1 MNEIWVWF
9 QRASSMAGTEIEDV
23 KETEKYGQYVIRA
36 SSAIP
41 HLSTLCHLKMA
52 SAIQASTYDL
62 KLLTAKDPLELLEEY
77 RGIHLWWLNSHFKIK
92 VAATYWIP
100 TLYPFSLILTILEA
114 CFTGKKSKL
123 QGVLCKL
130 HKLTQCH
137 SRRAAKLE
145 FNAGSSHNFTP
156 LKQEQA
162 CPVLALLM
170 FFSVAQA
177 TLFPGCLFWDQ
188 LLPHFCILSC
198 W

>member
-36 SSAIP
+36 SSSIP
-41 HLSTLCHLKMA
+41 HLGTLCHLKKA
-52 SAIQASTYDL
+52 SAIQASIYDL
-62 KLLTAKDPLELLEEY
+62 KLNSKRPVGTLRRIPRDSFVMIEFTLQNKSSHHLL
-77 RGIHLWWLNSHFKIK
+77 NAHFIS
-92 VAATYWIP
+92 I
-100 TLYPFSLILTILEA
+100 LILTILEA

-145 FNAGSSHNFTP
+145 FNAGSSHNFTS

-162 CPVLALLM
+162 CLALALLM